1 MESNLSGEVTKIDG
15 EIFGL
20 DLSAGVVSDCA
31 YRRKKLPDPRV
42 GRAVIIYKVCRLQ
55 LLNTDVAIHQTL
67 AVTAQCD
74 VTLLVEQTGVVLV
87 VNSVRILVAALGVYV
102 VALASSADVTV
113 NDNLTIN
120 SYSDTV
126 TLDANLLAVPLAEST
141 PLDTLCR
148 DDTIY

>member
-1 MESNLSGEVTKIDG
+1 MTKKGG

-20 DLSAGVVSDCA
+20 DLSAEESLIVPIDEKNCPTQWAEQS
-31 YRRKKLPDPRV
+31 YIL
-42 GRAVIIYKVCRLQ
+42 YKVCRLQ
-55 LLNTDVAIHQTL
+55 LLNTDVAILQTL
-67 AVTAQCD
+67 AVTAQSD
-74 VTLLVEQTGVVLV
+74 VALLVEQTGVVLV

-120 SYSDTV
+120 CYSDTV
-126 TLDANLLAVPLAEST
+126 ALDANLLAVPLAEST